1 MSGSGG
7 LRRYTRVMFLTALS
21 AARMKSPASTFVR
34 LGLSLALL
42 AFAMG
47 ASAAT
52 QWKWRDAEGRVQ
64 YSDRPPPSSVA
75 EGDILDRPRGTKART
90 AAPAPATSGPDEGK
104 ASAPKP
110 AVKATDPQLEAKKRK
125 TEEEATKAKAKAKA
139 EEDPKK
145 VQARADACQRARN
158 YEKSLNDGI
167 RISRTNAKGERE
179 VLDDAGRASELTR
192 TKEMITSTC
201 NN

>member
-1 MSGSGG
+1 MITPRSAG
-7 LRRYTRVMFLTALS
+7 LRRYTQLVFPTALS
-21 AARMKSPASTFVR
+21 DVRMKSTAFTFVR
-34 LGLSLALL
+34 LGLCLTLVA
-42 AFAMG
+42 AATG
-47 ASAAT
+47 AIAAT
-52 QWKWRDAEGRVQ
+52 QWKWKDAEGRVQ

-75 EGDILDRPRGTKART
+75 EGNILDRPRGTKPRASAPVLEASS
-90 AAPAPATSGPDEGK
+90 AAEGN
-104 ASAPKP
+104 ASAPKS
-110 AVKATDPQLEAKKRK
+110 AVKSSDPQLEAKKRK
-125 TEEEATKAKAKAKA
+125 AEEEAAKAKAKA

-145 VQARADACQRARN
+145 VQARAEACQRARH

-192 TKEMITSTC
+192 AKDIIATSC

>member
-1 MSGSGG
+1 
-7 LRRYTRVMFLTALS
+7 LRRYTQTMFLTALS
-21 AARMKSPASTFVR
+21 DARMKSPAFTFVR
-34 LGLSLALL
+34 LGLSLTLL
-42 AFAMG
+42 AAATG
-47 ASAAT
+47 AVAAT
-52 QWKWRDAEGRVQ
+52 QWKWKDAEGRVQ

-75 EGDILDRPRGTKART
+75 EGNILDRPRGTKPRAGASALEASS
-90 AAPAPATSGPDEGK
+90 AAEAN

-125 TEEEATKAKAKAKA
+125 AEEEAAKAKAKA

-179 VLDDAGRASELTR
+179 VLDDAGRASELSR
-192 TKEMITSTC
+192 TKEMIT
-201 NN
+201 NNCSN